1 MFLLD
6 KGSQLLLYLYRERY
20 TYTWLTVSSVSG
32 PRTLLVKYNVY
43 IAIYSWGNMM
53 FLFLYHTLKE
63 ASLGL
68 SLCAWPKTLC
78 DGISPIE
85 SLSD

>member
-43 IAIYSWGNMM
+43 IAIYSWGEHDVFVSVSYFEGGESGSVIVCM
-53 FLFLYHTLKE
+53 
-63 ASLGL
+63 A
-68 SLCAWPKTLC
+68 KT
-78 DGISPIE
+78 PV
-85 SLSD
+85 